1 MSNLLLRKP
10 NQRFGPGV
18 RLGCLM
24 LGNISFKRKIG
35 KNWEKYSITFYKR
48 GKKSQKSK
56 EKEGFCSYNWDSFKN
71 SFWVVCKLKAR
82 TFKKFE
88 KNEDSVKGLG

>member
-1 MSNLLLRKP
+1 MSNLLLRKT

-48 GKKSQKSK
+48 GKIHK
-56 EKEGFCSYNWDSFKN
+56 
-71 SFWVVCKLKAR
+71 KAR
-82 TFKKFE
+82 KRK
-88 KNEDSVKGLG
+88 DSVHITGIVSRIVFG